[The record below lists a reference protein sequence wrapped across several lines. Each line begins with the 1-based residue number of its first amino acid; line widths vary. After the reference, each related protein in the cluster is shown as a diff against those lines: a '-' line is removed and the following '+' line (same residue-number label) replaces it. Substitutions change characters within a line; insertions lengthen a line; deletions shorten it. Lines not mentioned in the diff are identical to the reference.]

1 MTFARL
7 RLGVALAL
15 FAGWV
20 GWLGVQAFT
29 RPRDPILS
37 HAQFLVSTLDV
48 IATVEA
54 DADGKPKPA
63 VTVVRVH
70 WPPDAKADPQLEV
83 ANLPSCA
90 GFTGPGEYVL
100 ALVKRGEEY
109 QVAGPPRSPGFEP
122 LGAHGRPVIYPATP
136 EVLRQLAL
144 VPKPPAD
151 RDR

>member
-48 IATVEA
+48 IADVAA

-63 VTVVRVH
+63 VTVIRVH
-70 WPPDAKADPQLEV
+70 WPADAKVDPPLEV

-90 GFTGPGEYVL
+90 GFVGPGRYVL
-100 ALVKRGEEY
+100 PLVKRGDKY

-122 LGAHGRPVIYPATP
+122 LGKFGQPVIYPATP
-136 EVLRQLAL
+136 EVLRQLEL
-144 VPKPPAD
+144 VPKPAAPAG
-151 RDR
+151 R

>member
-48 IATVEA
+48 IADVAA
-54 DADGKPKPA
+54 DADGKPKSA
-63 VTVVRVH
+63 VNMVRVH
-70 WPPDAKADPQLEV
+70 WPPGETVGPELEV
-83 ANLPSCA
+83 ANLPSCV

-100 ALVKRGEEY
+100 ALVKRGEKY

-144 VPKPPAD
+144 LPKPPAATG
-151 RDR
+151 R